1 MPRLWSACFT
11 LGCSIGWLSVTV
23 VTLVRV
29 FSCSRYVG
37 GSLFP
42 VPGCGLVLLLVDM
55 LVGMLDSPV
64 CGVWLL
70 CGSSGSFGGYVL
82 G

>member
-42 VPGCGLVLLLVDM
+42 VPGLWA
-55 LVGMLDSPV
+55 
-64 CGVWLL
+64 GVIA
-70 CGSSGSFGGYVL
+70 GRYAGRYA
-82 G
+82 